1 MLILS
6 RKVGERII
14 IGDNIFI
21 DVVDMRG
28 SRVRIGITAPQEIPV
43 DREEVRRQNL
53 LFEFSDDEYCAS
65 EDQLVSK

>member
-14 IGDNIFI
+14 IGDNICI
-21 DVVDMRG
+21 DVIDMRG
-28 SRVRIGITAPQEIPV
+28 SRVRIGITAPREIPV

-53 LFEFSDDEYCAS
+53 LFDSPDDEYCTS
-65 EDQLVSK
+65 EDQLVST